1 MSGSSLVDAAMVKK
15 VVDLYYRLPNIQLG
29 ATMKLAGFSDE
40 EYDNIVLRRI
50 IQRALPGGSI
60 KSFMIRL
67 MRYESSRRIYRRLY
81 RQQVE
86 LSAILQ
92 GGMMMMIP
100 MRMMII
106 MKQKSCQTMLTTTRN
121 NTTINL
127 KRTWDNGRQR
137 GKTMTY

>member
-1 MSGSSLVDAAMVKK
+1 MVKK
-15 VVDLYYRLPNIQLG
+15 VVDLYYRLPKIQLG

-50 IQRALPGGSI
+50 IQRALPDGSI

-67 MRYESSRRIYRRLY
+67 MRYESSCWIYCWLY
-81 RQQVE
+81 CQQVE

-92 GGMMMMIP
+92 GGMLMMIP
-100 MRMMII
+100 VRMMII

-127 KRTWDNGRQR
+127 NRTWDNGRQR